1 MFLRTCI
8 IIRNFQISM
17 LPKVFIF
24 MAICVMQ
31 IYYPKL
37 KYQYSQTRRRGC
49 PSRRG
54 TAVPG
59 SGWPRRRSKK
69 ISPSRMNCKFTYMY

>member
-8 IIRNFQISM
+8 IIRNF
-17 LPKVFIF
+17 LTCVRPKVCIF

-37 KYQYSQTRRRGC
+37 QYQYSQTRRRGC

-59 SGWPRRRSKK
+59 TAGRGVDLKK
-69 ISPSRMNCKFTYMY
+69 FHQVG